1 MHDQP
6 PSALIAPIDRVLR
19 LLRALGLIGLLG
31 GLASLTALWAFG
43 PAPLTVREWQTLQ
56 TAMRA
61 IFYPCFFAGVLVLVP
76 VGLTLW
82 WRRRSALRGQ
92 RWFRV
97 MATILIVCIP
107 VLHISARLT
116 SHSWQEAIDAG
127 ELSLSAALW
136 NRLGWLFLSGL
147 IVLLVAAWIAIAK
160 PRMGQRV

>member
-6 PSALIAPIDRVLR
+6 PSSLIAPIDRALR

-31 GLASLTALWAFG
+31 GLASLVALWAFG
-43 PAPLTVREWQTLQ
+43 PAPVTVREWQILQ

-76 VGLTLW
+76 VGLMLW
-82 WRRRSALRGQ
+82 WRRRSRLRGR

-97 MATILIVCIP
+97 MAIILIVCIP

-116 SHSWQEAIDAG
+116 SHEWQQAIDAG
-127 ELSLSAALW
+127 DLEQAALLW
-136 NRLGWLFLSGL
+136 NRLGWLFLVGL
-147 IVLLVAAWIAIAK
+147 IVLLIAAWIAIAK
-160 PRMGQRV
+160 PKMGQRL